1 MSRYQFCIQLLFS
14 GCFKL
19 TIVAGY
25 HQPVEDYFDSE
36 MPVTEFFSLIFLSA
50 DNHGLASGLP
60 SPLRSLNN
68 CPACQDSK

>member
-36 MPVTEFFSLIFLSA
+36 MPVTEFFFSDIFV
-50 DNHGLASGLP
+50 G
-60 SPLRSLNN
+60 
-68 CPACQDSK
+68 